1 MQTKLSFLSLPV
13 LRACEP
19 SVISFMKL
27 QVFSVP
33 VIFSVTACLIDSKSN
48 HAVRP
53 SWFSKKVIK
62 NFEIIFSS
70 IVHKPYC
77 EFNQI
82 ELIKLYL
89 ELFSS
94 HKHENK

>member
-1 MQTKLSFLSLPV
+1 MNQVEFLVTV
-13 LRACEP
+13 LWACEP
-19 SVISFMKL
+19 SVIKLMKL
-27 QVFSVP
+27 QAFSIP

-53 SWFSKKVIK
+53 SWFPEKVIK

-70 IVHKPYC
+70 IIRKPYC

-82 ELIKLYL
+82 EI
-89 ELFSS
+89 
-94 HKHENK
+94 N